1 MGGATHTLPV
11 GTELAGYRIEGIA
24 GEGGMGIVYRAT
36 QLALGRPV
44 ALKLIA
50 SELAAD
56 VSFRDRFK
64 RESQLAAL
72 IDHPGIIPVYEAGEA
87 DGLLFTAMRFVDGP
101 DLQQLLGREHLEPAR
116 AVAIVSQIAA
126 ALDAAHRRSLVHR
139 DIKPANI
146 LLADE
151 GGEEHAYLTDFGL
164 SKRTGTTSALTQD
177 GSFVG
182 TLDYVAP
189 EQIRGEHFDGRADVY
204 ALGCVLYHA
213 LTGVVP
219 FDRDSEVATM
229 QAHLNDPPPRLS
241 AAAPGVPAGIDAVI
255 ERALAKDP
263 ADRFATA
270 GELAAAA
277 RDALD
282 GSPAQA
288 GPSPWPRRGRIA
300 LGVVL
305 PTLLVAGLVLAGL
318 SAIGGLEP
326 GAGEPEAATPT
337 PAPGTPTPTPTSTAE
352 PTGPAIVATIP
363 VGRGPDGLA
372 VAGDQVFVANA
383 DDGTLSRID
392 ANSNRVDGTPIAIG
406 SNPDGVV
413 ASKGVVWTASVG
425 DDQVQR
431 IEAQPDPVPT
441 AKIDVGGAPQGISLG
456 KQLAWVANA
465 DDGTV
470 NRIDRAS
477 PTVLGA
483 PIGVGTTPTGIFV
496 GRSAVWVT
504 NKGDDTVQR
513 IDSTTAAV
521 LGEPIPVGDEPHGVV
536 EAGDAVWVANTRDGT
551 VTRIDRRTAT
561 VTGQPIRVGR
571 GPRELAVGR
580 GFVWVANTRDN
591 SVSRIDPT
599 TNKVV
604 GSPIPVG
611 RRPLGID
618 VGAGHVWVANHADG
632 TVTRIRP

>member
-1 MGGATHTLPV
+1 MAGATHTLPV

-50 SELAAD
+50 SDLAAD

-72 IDHPGIIPVYEAGEA
+72 IDHPGILPVYEAGEA

-101 DLQQLLGREHLEPAR
+101 DLQQLLTRERLEPAR

-139 DIKPANI
+139 DVKPANI

-189 EQIRGEHFDGRADVY
+189 EQIRGERYDGRADVY

-219 FDRDSEVATM
+219 FDRDSAVATM
-229 QAHLNDPPPRLS
+229 QAHLNDPPPRLT

-270 GELAAAA
+270 GELAVAA

-282 GSPAQA
+282 GSAVAA

-318 SAIGGLEP
+318 SATGGLER
-326 GAGEPEAATPT
+326 GAGERDAATPT
-337 PAPGTPTPTPTSTAE
+337 PAPSTPTETPTAE
-352 PTGPAIVATIP
+352 PARPAIVATIS

-392 ANSNRVDGTPIAIG
+392 SNTNRVDGPPIAIG
-406 SNPDGVV
+406 SNPDGVA

-470 NRIDRAS
+470 TRIDRAS

-496 GRSAVWVT
+496 GRNAVWVT
-504 NKGDDTVQR
+504 NKGDNSVQR
-513 IDSTTAAV
+513 IDPSTAAL
-521 LGEPIPVGDEPHGVV
+521 LGAPIPVGDEPHGVV
-536 EAGDAVWVANTRDGT
+536 EAGDAVWVVNTRDGT

-561 VTGQPIRVGR
+561 VAGQPIRVGR
-571 GPRELAVGR
+571 GPRELAVGL

-591 SVSRIDPT
+591 SVSRIDPS

-632 TVTRIRP
+632 TVTKIRP

>member
-1 MGGATHTLPV
+1 MAGATHTLPV

-56 VSFRDRFK
+56 ASFRDRFK

-72 IDHPGIIPVYEAGEA
+72 IDHPGILPVYEAGEA

-101 DLQQLLGREHLEPAR
+101 DLQQLLTRERLEPAR

-139 DIKPANI
+139 DVKPANI

-189 EQIRGEHFDGRADVY
+189 EQIRGERYDGRADVY

-219 FDRDSEVATM
+219 FDRDSAVATM
-229 QAHLNDPPPRLS
+229 QAHLNDPPPRLT

-270 GELAAAA
+270 GELAVAA

-282 GSPAQA
+282 GSAVAA

-318 SAIGGLEP
+318 SATGGLER
-326 GAGEPEAATPT
+326 GAGERDAATPT
-337 PAPGTPTPTPTSTAE
+337 PAPSTPTATPTAE
-352 PTGPAIVATIP
+352 PARPAIVATIS

-392 ANSNRVDGTPIAIG
+392 SNTDRVDGPPIAIG
-406 SNPDGVV
+406 SNPDGVA

-470 NRIDRAS
+470 TRIDRAS

-496 GRSAVWVT
+496 GRNAVWVT
-504 NKGDDTVQR
+504 NKGDNSVQR
-513 IDSTTAAV
+513 IDPSTAAL
-521 LGEPIPVGDEPHGVV
+521 LGAPIPVGDEPHGVV

-561 VTGQPIRVGR
+561 VAGQPIRVGR
-571 GPRELAVGR
+571 GPRELAVGL

-591 SVSRIDPT
+591 SVSRIDPS

-632 TVTRIRP
+632 TVTKIRP